1 MYGTATRPVRTD
13 DAIFA
18 APLAFCDYGIPRGVA
33 HRLRP
38 FMAAMR
44 AEGADVVRRVQA
56 TPPLLHEN
64 FARKNGA
71 GRDAALC
78 KIITRMARQ
87 PVAREGRVAVWRYT
101 VAMASP
107 LPDYARDVVEVR
119 SLCVGRLR
127 DTLCMHESA
136 WCLGATDHALARIM
150 ERGTDDPRTAL
161 LDAHDALC
169 GLTDI
174 DLAALFDM
182 EAVLLRA
189 GSGAFLGS
197 FHVTLEPPPNES
209 EAAVYFLA
217 ETWLSFDQLRA
228 DQERQVAA
236 FRTCTPRYLTG
247 PLCPLPLRAAFTM
260 QQIEGDKTHG

>member
-1 MYGTATRPVRTD
+1 MYGTARAD

-18 APLAFCDYGIPRGVA
+18 APLALCDYGIPRGVA

-44 AEGADVVRRVQA
+44 SEGADVLRRVQA
-56 TPPLLHEN
+56 TPLLLHED

-78 KIITRMARQ
+78 KITTRMAR
-87 PVAREGRVAVWRYT
+87 PALAREGRVAVWRYT
-101 VAMASP
+101 VATASP
-107 LPDYARDVVEVR
+107 VPGYPRDAVEVR
-119 SLCVGRLR
+119 SVCVGRLR

-136 WCLGATDHALARIM
+136 WCLGATDHAIARLM

-169 GLTDI
+169 GLTDV

-182 EAVLLRA
+182 DAVLLPA
-189 GSGAFLGS
+189 GTGAFLG
-197 FHVTLEPPPNES
+197 
-209 EAAVYFLA
+209 AV
-217 ETWLSFDQLRA
+217 A
-228 DQERQVAA
+228 DVVEMV
-236 FRTCTPRYLTG
+236 G
-247 PLCPLPLRAAFTM
+247 
-260 QQIEGDKTHG
+260 GVVSGS

>member
-1 MYGTATRPVRTD
+1 MYGTATRPVRAD

-87 PVAREGRVAVWRYT
+87 PVAREDRVAVWRYT

-209 EAAVYFLA
+209 DTSVYFLA

-236 FRTCTPRYLTG
+236 FRTCKPRYLTG

-260 QQIEGDKTHG
+260 QQIQGDKNG

>member
-1 MYGTATRPVRTD
+1 MLATATRPSRAD
-13 DAIFA
+13 DAVFA
-18 APLAFCDYGIPRGVA
+18 QPLAYCDYGIPHGVA

-38 FMAAMR
+38 FMASMR

-56 TPPLLHEN
+56 TPPLLHED

-71 GRDAALC
+71 GRAAALS
-78 KIITRMARQ
+78 KITTQMARP

-101 VAMASP
+101 VATASP
-107 LPDYARDVVEVR
+107 VPGYARDVVEVR
-119 SLCVGRLR
+119 SVCVGRLR

-136 WCLGATDHALARIM
+136 WCLGATDHALARVM
-150 ERGTDDPRTAL
+150 ERGTDDPRAAL

-169 GLTDI
+169 GLTDV
-174 DLAALFDM
+174 DLATLLDM

-189 GSGAFLGS
+189 GSGAFLGA
-197 FHVTLEPPPNES
+197 FHVLGEPPPHQHDTS
-209 EAAVYFLA
+209 VFFLA
-217 ETWLSFDQLRA
+217 ETWLSFDQLRP

-236 FRTCTPRYLTG
+236 FRTCKPRYLTG

-260 QQIEGDKTHG
+260 QQIHGDTTNE

>member
-1 MYGTATRPVRTD
+1 MLATATRPSRAN
-13 DAIFA
+13 DAVFA
-18 APLAFCDYGIPRGVA
+18 VPLAYCDYGVPVGVA

-38 FMAAMR
+38 FMVAMR

-56 TPPLLHEN
+56 LPPLLCEDL
-64 FARKNGA
+64 ARKNGA
-71 GRDAALC
+71 GRDGAVR
-78 KIITRMARQ
+78 KITARMAR
-87 PVAREGRVAVWRYT
+87 PPLAREGRVAVWRYT
-101 VAMASP
+101 VATASP
-107 LPDYARDVVEVR
+107 LPGYVRDVVEVR
-119 SLCVGRLR
+119 AVCVGRLQAG
-127 DTLCMHESA
+127 LCLHESA
-136 WCLGATDHALARIM
+136 WCLGATDHAIGRVM
-150 ERGTDDPRTAL
+150 ERGTDDPRAAL

-197 FHVTLEPPPNES
+197 FHVTLEPPPNEADTS
-209 EAAVYFLA
+209 VYFLA

-228 DQERQVAA
+228 DQEQQVAA